1 MENGKWKPT
10 FPNAEYLFAEKEF
23 RFWRDTIDSN
33 PLENLKVLY
42 GTGAIKLNENNE
54 VERVGGVKYTISNGV
69 IYDSKGLLNQV
80 KMMVDKAKKEEG
92 FEIKQP
98 GIN

>member
-1 MENGKWKPT
+1 MV
-10 FPNAEYLFAEKEF
+10 
-23 RFWRDTIDSN
+23 IVDSN

-80 KMMVDKAKKEEG
+80 KLMVDKAKKEEG

>member
-1 MENGKWKPT
+1 MFLHHLKSQP
-10 FPNAEYLFAEKEF
+10 LLLL
-23 RFWRDTIDSN
+23 RDGN
-33 PLENLKVLY
+33 PLENFKVLY